1 MNQKDLE
8 EYIEK
13 RQSEL
18 AEQKDMQE
26 IGLKG
31 KLSHA
36 ILCNN
41 GYCSLFYKFRKTERE
56 VRKLIY

>member
-1 MNQKDLE
+1 MNRKDLE

-13 RQSEL
+13 RLSEVVQ
-18 AEQKDMQE
+18 QKDMQE

-41 GYCSLFYKFRKTERE
+41 GLLFT
-56 VRKLIY
+56 VL